1 MTPKQI
7 AKRLFIESV
16 TYYIRCMSRNL
27 TLTKENLHVLL
38 IGINGIVSVGENQ
51 IARALA
57 NLVFNFLTVDEV
69 IEIFERAKRAQKDND
84 CTIPWE

>member
-1 MTPKQI
+1 MTPKEI
-7 AKRLFIESV
+7 AKRLFVESV
-16 TYYIRCMSRNL
+16 AYYIRCMSRNL

-38 IGINGIVSVGENQ
+38 IGINGIVSVGEPQ

-84 CTIPWE
+84 CTIHWE